1 MPACRDE
8 LSCSWLPFSPLVPG
22 YQSSLVRKCLS
33 KFLLLRMTLGQV
45 LWLQTTAGPLCT
57 STPPRALEKL
67 SPDSLIR
74 TSNNSQNEST
84 LSPSS
89 YIFSTEPQSFLLS
102 FSVPLIFTQPCRQAE
117 RTTSKDNLG
126 EFPPRTEASPPGPGL
141 CHDAQL
147 LCSSRLTL
155 PFPHHTRIPS
165 AATSP
170 TNLIRATHVLIPSK

>member
-1 MPACRDE
+1 MPFQVPPAQNDFGTGSLATDHSR
-8 LSCSWLPFSPLVPG
+8 SPLYLHPTTYTRKAVP
-22 YQSSLVRKCLS
+22 
-33 KFLLLRMTLGQV
+33 T
-45 LWLQTTAGPLCT
+45 
-57 STPPRALEKL
+57 
-67 SPDSLIR
+67 DSLIR

-147 LCSSRLTL
+147 LCSSRLML